1 MRRSGRSVVCT
12 RFVLSTFVIGMPAR
26 FTCFLSFV
34 PAAPA
39 KTHIVA
45 RSCNMGEIE
54 KKRILLNMGVS
65 MYSTPLTYNKS
76 NHPQSNTTPLF
87 NTLISKTKEHTTE
100 TRPE

>member
-12 RFVLSTFVIGMPAR
+12 RFVLSNLDPFVIGMPAR
-26 FTCFLSFV
+26 STCFLSFV

-54 KKRILLNMGVS
+54 F
-65 MYSTPLTYNKS
+65 Y
-76 NHPQSNTTPLF
+76 
-87 NTLISKTKEHTTE
+87 
-100 TRPE
+100 